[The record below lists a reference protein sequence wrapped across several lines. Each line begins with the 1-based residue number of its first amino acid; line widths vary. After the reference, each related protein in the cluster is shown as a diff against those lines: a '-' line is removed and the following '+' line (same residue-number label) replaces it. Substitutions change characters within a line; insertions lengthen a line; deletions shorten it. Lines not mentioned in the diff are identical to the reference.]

1 MDKKLRECNSTTLFK
16 EVASKFGFL
25 YEKETNLIYE
35 RVVYCN
41 GDPNIEEEDCNKITL
56 WYVEEDKD
64 YYLRYLINGKS
75 QKLYNTPTYKNSD
88 ECYIVS
94 DYTVD
99 KLCKTIAKCLKKIKV
114 NNMNIKLH
122 KISEDF
128 TND

>member
-1 MDKKLRECNSTTLFK
+1 MDKKLRECNRTIIFK

-41 GDPNIEEEDCNKITL
+41 GDPNNEDVDYDKITL
-56 WYVEEDKD
+56 WYVDENKD
-64 YYLRYLINGKS
+64 YYFRYLINGKS
-75 QKLYNTPTYKNSD
+75 QRIYNTPKYKDSD
-88 ECYIVS
+88 GCYIVS
-94 DYTVD
+94 DYTVE

-122 KISEDF
+122 KMSEDF

>member
-1 MDKKLRECNSTTLFK
+1 MDKKLRECDSTTIFK

-25 YEKETNLIYE
+25 YEPESNLIYE
-35 RVVYCN
+35 RVVYCK
-41 GDPNIEEEDCNKITL
+41 GDPNIEDEDCDKITL
-56 WYVEEDKD
+56 WYVEEEKD
-64 YYLRYLINGKS
+64 YYFRYLINGKS
-75 QKLYNTPTYKNSD
+75 QKLYNTPICKDSD

-94 DYTVD
+94 DYTVN
-99 KLCKTIAKCLKKIKV
+99 KLCKTIAKCYKKIKV

>member
-1 MDKKLRECNSTTLFK
+1 MDKKLRECNSTIIFK

-25 YEKETNLIYE
+25 YEPESNLIYE
-35 RVVYCN
+35 RVVYCT
-41 GDPNIEEEDCNKITL
+41 GDPNNEDVDNDKITL
-56 WYVEEDKD
+56 WYVEEDKE

-75 QKLYNTPTYKNSD
+75 QRIYNTPMYKDSD
-88 ECYIVS
+88 KCYIVS

-99 KLCKTIAKCLKKIKV
+99 KLCKTIAKCLKKIKM

-122 KISEDF
+122 KMSEDF

>member
-1 MDKKLRECNSTTLFK
+1 MDKKLRECNSTTILK

-25 YEKETNLIYE
+25 YEPETNLIYE
-35 RVVYCN
+35 RVVYCKGN
-41 GDPNIEEEDCNKITL
+41 PNFEEEDCSKITL
-56 WYVEEDKD
+56 WYVEEEKD
-64 YYLRYLINGKS
+64 YYFRYLINGKS
-75 QKLYNTPTYKNSD
+75 QKLYNTPICKDSD

-99 KLCKTIAKCLKKIKV
+99 KLCKTIAKCYKKIKV

-122 KISEDF
+122 KMSEDF

>member
-1 MDKKLRECNSTTLFK
+1 MDKKLRECNSTTILK

-25 YEKETNLIYE
+25 YEPESNLIYE
-35 RVVYCN
+35 RVVYCK
-41 GDPNIEEEDCNKITL
+41 GDPNNEDEDCDKITL
-56 WYVEEDKD
+56 WYVEEEKD
-64 YYLRYLINGKS
+64 YYFRYLINGKS
-75 QKLYNTPTYKNSD
+75 QKLYNTPICKDSD

-99 KLCKTIAKCLKKIKV
+99 KLCKTIAKCYKKIKV

-122 KISEDF
+122 KMSEDF